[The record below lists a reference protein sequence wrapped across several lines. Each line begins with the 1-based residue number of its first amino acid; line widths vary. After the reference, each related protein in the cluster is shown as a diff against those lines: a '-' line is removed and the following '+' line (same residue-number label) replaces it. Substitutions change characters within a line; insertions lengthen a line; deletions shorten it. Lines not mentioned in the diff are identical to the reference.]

1 MFSYSQP
8 KPKKPYMKYIP
19 LTDFSNVLQKIY
31 DVSVSS
37 VIKPHHYIYDMA
49 GKHHYDVSG
58 VYTAIKDV
66 SCVYTTI
73 KDVSCVYTNIS
84 KELDISNGKIYVS
97 YTGHMEDI
105 SFVNI
110 DLSMNI
116 PPGIGIIEDSIE
128 KIQNWNKLY
137 TTGMQIEISEK
148 PDTFVQSANKII
160 KSTTEILENVVS
172 GLIDKYTPIE

>member
-58 VYTAIKDV
+58 
-66 SCVYTTI
+66 VYTTI